1 MNDIVNPATLV
12 DRSFY
17 FIIGFSF
24 VFLFAITLV
33 MIYFVIRYRRSRH
46 KKPADIRGNL
56 FLEVVWVILPT
67 FIALAMFASGWKS
80 YTGLRNVPEGAIE
93 IEVVGQSFVW
103 LITYPNEKETE
114 NEMVVPVNTPIK
126 LNITSVDV
134 IHSLFIPAFRVKV
147 DAVNGIDTYAW
158 FLPEKEGE
166 YFFQCTEF
174 CGVGHADM
182 TGVVKV
188 VSQEEY
194 DEWVNAEDEEE
205 W

>member
-33 MIYFVIRYRRSRH
+33 MIWFVIRYRRSKH
-46 KKPADIRGNL
+46 NTPSDIRGNWK
-56 FLEVVWVILPT
+56 LETIWVVLPT
-67 FIALAMFASGWKS
+67 IIALSMFVSGWKS
-80 YTGLRNVPEGAIE
+80 YTGLRNAPDDALE
-93 IEVVGQSFVW
+93 IAVIGQSFSW
-103 LITYPNEKETE
+103 LFYYPNGKETE
-114 NEMVVPVNTPIK
+114 DKIVVPVNKPVK
-126 LNITSVDV
+126 LNITSSDV
-134 IHSLFIPAFRVKV
+134 IHSLFIPAFRVKA
-147 DAVNGIDTYAW
+147 DAVNGIQTYAW

-174 CGVGHADM
+174 CGTGHADM
-182 TGVVKV
+182 TGIVRV
-188 VSQEEY
+188 VSQDAY
-194 DEWVNAEDEEE
+194 DEWIEEEEE

>member
-1 MNDIVNPATLV
+1 MSDIMNPVTLV

-24 VFLFAITLV
+24 IFLFAITLV

-46 KKPADIRGNL
+46 PVSADIRGNWK
-56 FLEVVWVILPT
+56 LETAWVFIPAI
-67 FIALAMFASGWKS
+67 IALAMFASGWQA
-80 YTGLRNVPEGAIE
+80 YTGLRNVPEDAME
-93 IEVVGQSFVW
+93 IQVIAQSFSW
-103 LITYPNEKETE
+103 IFIYGNGKETE
-114 NEMVVPVNTPIK
+114 NEILVPVNTPIK
-126 LNITSVDV
+126 LTITSADV

-147 DAVNGIDTYAW
+147 DAVKGIKTHAW
-158 FLPEKEGE
+158 FLPEKQGE

-182 TGVVKV
+182 TGVVSV
-188 VSQEEY
+188 VSQEMF
-194 DEWVNAEDEEE
+194 DEWVEEVDE

>member
-1 MNDIVNPATLV
+1 MSDIINPVTLV

-33 MIYFVIRYRRSRH
+33 MVYFVIRYRRSRH
-46 KKPADIRGNL
+46 PVSADIRGNWK
-56 FLEVVWVILPT
+56 LEIAWVFIPT
-67 FIALAMFASGWKS
+67 VIALAMFVSGWQA
-80 YTGLRNVPEGAIE
+80 YTGLRNVPEGAME
-93 IEVVGQSFVW
+93 IEVIAQSFSW
-103 LITYPNEKETE
+103 IFIYANGKETE
-114 NEMVVPVNTPIK
+114 NEILVPVNMPVK
-126 LNITSVDV
+126 LTITSADV

-147 DAVNGIDTYAW
+147 DAVKGIKTHAW
-158 FLPEKEGE
+158 FLPEKQGE

-182 TGVVKV
+182 TGVVSV
-188 VSQEEY
+188 VSREAF
-194 DEWVNAEDEEE
+194 DEWVEEDDG

>member
-1 MNDIVNPATLV
+1 MNDIVNPVTLV

-24 VFLFAITLV
+24 VFLFAVTLV
-33 MIYFVIRYRRSRH
+33 MIWFVIRYSRSRN
-46 KKPADIRGNL
+46 KVPSDIRGNWK
-56 FLEVVWVILPT
+56 LETVWIVLPT
-67 FIALAMFASGWKS
+67 IIALSMFVSGWKS
-80 YTGLRNVPEGAIE
+80 YTGLRNVPEGALE
-93 IEVVGQSFVW
+93 IETIGQSFSW
-103 LITYPNEKETE
+103 LFYYPNEKETE
-114 NEMVVPVNTPIK
+114 NEIVVPINKPVK
-126 LNITSVDV
+126 LNITSDDV

-147 DAVNGIDTYAW
+147 DAVKGLTTYAW
-158 FLPEKEGE
+158 FLPEKKGE

-174 CGVGHADM
+174 CGSGHADM

-194 DEWVNAEDEEE
+194 DEWIEEEEE

>member
-1 MNDIVNPATLV
+1 MNDIVNPVDLV

-24 VFLFAITLV
+24 FFLTAITLV

-46 KKPADIRGNL
+46 KTPADIRGNML
-56 FLEVVWVILPT
+56 LETVWVILPT
-67 FIALAMFASGWKS
+67 VIALTMFISGWKS
-80 YTGLRNVPEGAIE
+80 YTGLRSVPEGAIE
-93 IEVVGQSFVW
+93 IETIAQSFSW
-103 LITYPNEKETE
+103 LFYYPNDKETE
-114 NEMVVPVNTPIK
+114 NEIVVPLGTPVK
-126 LNITSVDV
+126 LNITSADV

-147 DAVNGIDTYAW
+147 DAVKGIETYAW

-174 CGVGHADM
+174 CGAGHADM
-182 TGVVKV
+182 TGVVRV

-194 DEWVNAEDEEE
+194 DEWLAEEDDE

>member
-1 MNDIVNPATLV
+1 MNDLINPVALV

-33 MIYFVIRYRRSRH
+33 MIYFVIRYRRTRH
-46 KKPADIRGNL
+46 PVPADIRGNWL
-56 FLEVVWVILPT
+56 LETAWVFIPT
-67 FIALAMFASGWKS
+67 FIALAMFVSGWQA
-80 YTGLRNVPEGAIE
+80 YTGLRNVPEDAME
-93 IEVVGQSFVW
+93 IDVIAQSFSW
-103 LITYPNEKETE
+103 IFIYANGKETE
-114 NEMVVPVNTPIK
+114 NEILVPVNTPVK
-126 LNITSVDV
+126 LNVTSADV

-147 DAVNGIDTYAW
+147 DAVKGINTYAW
-158 FLPEKEGE
+158 FLPETIGQ

-182 TGVVKV
+182 TGVVEV
-188 VSQEEY
+188 VSQEEF
-194 DEWVNAEDEEE
+194 DEWVQEDDG